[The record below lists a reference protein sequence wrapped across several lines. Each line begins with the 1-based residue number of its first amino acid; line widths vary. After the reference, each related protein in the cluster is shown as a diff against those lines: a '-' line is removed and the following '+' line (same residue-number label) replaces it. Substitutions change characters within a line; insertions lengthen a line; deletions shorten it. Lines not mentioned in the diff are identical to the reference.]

1 MKRYSPLKPILHSQ
15 QSNNYEYDDNSAA
28 SSDDSEYA
36 TEMLHVVLRRLRKIE
51 QDNEIVK
58 ISLKTKEMQIK
69 QLEMEVERL
78 RSRRQDDDANSET
91 ESIAS
96 DAQPL
101 ITINNHNNITT
112 SNIESP
118 ASTAEISAVFP
129 FDMTQITNAIAGLNV
144 EAGDGQKRVEMDK
157 SGAHKFVEKQKLP
170 LKVYKNGIYFMNGP
184 FRPFAEDSTSLSFLK
199 DIADGYFPW
208 ELNKLYPDGVQ
219 FDLED
224 CSTQEYHQNTTQA
237 QTMKAIAIN
246 KRANPL
252 SQLPKYVIK
261 EGNVISLKKE
271 IEAFVSPSS
280 KQSLQIIG
288 IPNET
293 ISKDVAI
300 IRVKDVS
307 EMAVVYEITVDC
319 KETIGNLVELLGQ
332 DHQKYSLLKS
342 EGRPKMLESHHTV
355 KDCGL
360 APRSLLYLRASK
372 K

>member
-1 MKRYSPLKPILHSQ
+1 MHSQ
-15 QSNNYEYDDNSAA
+15 QSTNYEYDDNSAA
-28 SSDDSEYA
+28 SSDESEYSV
-36 TEMLHVVLRRLRKIE
+36 TNSEMLHVVLRRLRKIE

-58 ISLKTKEMQIK
+58 ISLKTKDMQIK

-78 RSRRQDDDANSET
+78 RRRRRDDDGNSDT

-101 ITINNHNNITT
+101 ITINNHNNSTT

-118 ASTAEISAVFP
+118 ASNAEISAVFP
-129 FDMTQITNAIAGLNV
+129 FDMVQITNAIAGLNV
-144 EAGDGQKRVEMDK
+144 EAGDGQKRVIMDQ

-170 LKVYKNGIYFMNGP
+170 LKVFKNGIFFMKGP
-184 FRPFAEDSTSLSFLK
+184 FRSFTEDSTSLSFLK

-224 CSTQEYHQNTTQA
+224 CSTQDYQRNSPQTQTT
-237 QTMKAIAIN
+237 KPIAIN
-246 KRANPL
+246 KMAHLNPL
-252 SQLPKYVIK
+252 SQLPKFVIK

-271 IEAFVSPSS
+271 IEEFVSPSS
-280 KQSLQIIG
+280 KQSLQILV
-288 IPNET
+288 IPNKT
-293 ISKDVAI
+293 LTKDIAI

-307 EMAVVYEITVDC
+307 DTAVVYEITVDC
-319 KETIGNLVELLGQ
+319 KETIGNLIELLGQ
-332 DHQKYSLLKS
+332 DHQKCSLLKS
-342 EGRPKMLESHHTV
+342 EGHSKMLDFHHTV
-355 KDCGL
+355 KECGL
-360 APRSLLYLRASK
+360 APRSLLYLRSK